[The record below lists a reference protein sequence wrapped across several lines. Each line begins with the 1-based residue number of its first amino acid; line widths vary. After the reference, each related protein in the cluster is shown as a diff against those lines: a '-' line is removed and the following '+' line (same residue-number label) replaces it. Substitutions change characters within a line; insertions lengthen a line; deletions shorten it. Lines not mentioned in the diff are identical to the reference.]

1 MNEQRIE
8 ALRAEIRAEKDNGST
23 KEDLINLTILPNNL
37 IQKIYSE

>member
-37 IQKIYSE
+37 IEEVFSE

>member
-37 IQKIYSE
+37 IEEVYSE